1 VFTALPLL
9 FCFGLAFKRAIA
21 RCALVLG
28 GIGLLLRLIRPLS
41 ARRA

>member
-1 VFTALPLL
+1 MFSVLPML
-9 FCFGLAFKRAIA
+9 FCFGLAFKRAMA
-21 RCALVLG
+21 RYALVLG